1 MKLLDEGLLLRLAEL
16 ISAVDLDTREAKL
29 IYPLEQRVNTDV
41 AGAQDQRKEKESGG
55 RHAI

>member
-29 IYPLEQRVNTDV
+29 VNPLEQRVNADV
-41 AGAQDQRKEKESGG
+41 AGAQERGEKKQEN
-55 RHAI
+55 RRRPI